1 MQNRRLFM
9 RRTAEQNK
17 KRDMIITIIKAVL
30 CCLGVIFLC
39 LVIFSA
45 AASRINLSDG
55 VLSVMSGTAL
65 SPGCFTAAYIAA
77 AQRRK
82 HGLLTGLLWGGAVFL
97 AVMLLGAIFVRSFSA
112 GGIFAKLLMILAC
125 SGIGGILGTNSKKRY

>member
-1 MQNRRLFM
+1 MHKGELFM

-17 KRDMIITIIKAVL
+17 KRDMAFTIIKAVL

-39 LVIFSA
+39 LIIFSA

-55 VLSVMSGTAL
+55 VLSVMAGAAL
-65 SPGCFTAAYIAA
+65 SLGCFTAAYIAA
-77 AQRRK
+77 AKRRR

-97 AVMLLGAIFVRSFSA
+97 AAMLLGAIFVHSFSA
-112 GGIFAKLLMILAC
+112 GGILAKLLMILAC
-125 SGIGGILGTNSKKRY
+125 SGIGGILGVNSKKKY

>member
-1 MQNRRLFM
+1 M

-17 KRDMIITIIKAVL
+17 KRDTIFTIVKAVL

-45 AASRINLSDG
+45 AASRIDLSDG
-55 VLSVMSGTAL
+55 VLSVLSGTAL
-65 SPGCFTAAYIAA
+65 SLGCFTAAYIAA

-82 HGLLTGLLWGGAVFL
+82 HGLLTGLFWGGAVFL

-112 GGIFAKLLMILAC
+112 GGILAKLLMILAC
-125 SGIGGILGTNSKKRY
+125 SGIGGILGVNSPRRMK